1 MKRTSSLLAI
11 VATAILQCASA
22 RAQESVWQS
31 SYQFESAGKYN
42 EAIFALESVPVNGPD
57 AELKLL
63 RRGWL
68 FYQAGKF
75 DESIREY
82 RLAIERNGRSI
93 DARLGLLLPMLASKR
108 WREAEQTG
116 RAALDLAPHHYTAS
130 VRLAIAQEGMQDWP
144 ALTRTAATLV
154 ADYPS
159 DATAYTYLARANAW
173 QGKRAEATVAYSAVL
188 ARYPTHQE
196 AKAYIDKK

>member
-1 MKRTSSLLAI
+1 MKHKSTLLAI
-11 VATAILQCASA
+11 AAAAILQCAC
-22 RAQESVWQS
+22 AQVQQSVWQN
-31 SYQFESAGKYN
+31 SYQLEAAGKYN
-42 EAIFALESVPVNGPD
+42 EAIFAMEPIPANGPD

-82 RLAIERNGRSI
+82 RLAIERNGRSL
-93 DARLGLLLPMLASKR
+93 DARLGLLLPMLAAKR
-108 WREAEQTG
+108 WREAEQAARTG
-116 RAALDLAPHHYTAS
+116 LEMAPHNHTAS
-130 VRLAIAQEGMQDWP
+130 VRLAIAQEGLQDWA
-144 ALTRTAATLV
+144 ALTKTAATLV

-159 DATAYTYLARANAW
+159 DATAHTYLARANAAL
-173 QGKRAEATVAYSAVL
+173 GKTAEALAAYSAVL

-196 AKAYIDKK
+196 AKAYIDRK

>member
-1 MKRTSSLLAI
+1 MKLHSTLLAI
-11 VATAILQCASA
+11 AAASILQCASA
-22 RAQESVWQS
+22 QESVWQN
-31 SYQFESAGKYN
+31 SYQFESAGKYS
-42 EAIFALESVPVNGPD
+42 EAIFAMETVAANGPD

-68 FYQAGKF
+68 FYQTGKF

-82 RLAIERNGRSI
+82 RLALERNSHSI
-93 DARLGLLLPMLASKR
+93 DARLGIMLPMLASKR
-108 WREAEQTG
+108 WREAEQVARTV
-116 RAALDLAPHHYTAS
+116 LELAPHNYTAS
-130 VRLAIAQEGMQDWP
+130 LRLAIAQEGLQDWA
-144 ALTRTAATLV
+144 ALTKTATTLV

-173 QGKRAEATVAYSAVL
+173 QGKRPEALAAYSAVL
-188 ARYPTHQE
+188 ARYPAHLE

>member
-1 MKRTSSLLAI
+1 MKHKSTLLAI
-11 VATAILQCASA
+11 AAAAILQCAC
-22 RAQESVWQS
+22 AQVQQSVWQN
-31 SYQFESAGKYN
+31 SYQLESAGKYH
-42 EAIFALESVPVNGPD
+42 EAIFAMEPIPANGPD

-82 RLAIERNGRSI
+82 RLAIERNSRSI
-93 DARLGLLLPMLASKR
+93 DARLGLVLPMLAAKR
-108 WREAEQTG
+108 WREAELAA
-116 RAALDLAPHHYTAS
+116 RSALDLAPHNYIAS
-130 VRLAIAQEGMQDWP
+130 VRLAIAQEGMQDWV
-144 ALTRTAATLV
+144 ALSITATALV

-159 DATAYTYLARANAW
+159 DATAQTYLARANAW
-173 QGKRAEATVAYSAVL
+173 LGKRPEALAAYSAVL
-188 ARYPTHQE
+188 VRAPSNLE

>member
-1 MKRTSSLLAI
+1 MKLHSTLLAI
-11 VATAILQCASA
+11 AAATILQCASA
-22 RAQESVWQS
+22 QESVWQN
-31 SYQFESAGKYN
+31 SYQFESAGKYS
-42 EAIFALESVPVNGPD
+42 EAIFAMETVAANSPD

-82 RLAIERNGRSI
+82 RLAMERNSRSI
-93 DARLGLLLPMLASKR
+93 DARLGIMLPMLASKR
-108 WREAEQTG
+108 WREAEQVA
-116 RAALDLAPHHYTAS
+116 RAVLELAPHHYTAS
-130 VRLAIAQEGMQDWP
+130 VRLAIAQEGLQDWA
-144 ALTRTAATLV
+144 ALTKTATTLV

-173 QGKRAEATVAYSAVL
+173 LGKRPEALAAYSAVL
-188 ARYPTHQE
+188 ARYPAHQE